1 MILSLFSWQA
11 SQEVYRTVDSIIGT
25 IDHPDISALIQVI
38 KQLREKKMVLT
49 RHNLPSDQHIDP
61 DQ

>member
-1 MILSLFSWQA
+1 MSLSLFSWQA

-38 KQLREKKMVLT
+38 KQLREKKNGT
-49 RHNLPSDQHIDP
+49 HKTQPSQRPTH
-61 DQ
+61 